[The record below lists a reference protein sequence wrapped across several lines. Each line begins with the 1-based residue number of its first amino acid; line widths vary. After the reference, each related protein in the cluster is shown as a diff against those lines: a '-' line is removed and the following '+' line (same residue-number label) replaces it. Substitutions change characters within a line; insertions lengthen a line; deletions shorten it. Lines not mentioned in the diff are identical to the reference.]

1 MRHIHIIIM
10 FFFSCSPI
18 PHNCMNAQH
27 RSHTSSCYEETGSH
41 FIPGTD
47 RRAVTIN
54 TVETPDF
61 NSNMQMLTLNS
72 HLKTLPTA
80 QIKISQWKET
90 TKTSVMHKL
99 YLL

>member
-1 MRHIHIIIM
+1 MRHTYTHYNNAM
-10 FFFSCSPI
+10 SGVFFSCSPI
-18 PHNCMNAQH
+18 QHNCMNVQD
-27 RSHTSSCYEETGSH
+27 RSHTPSCYEETGSH

-72 HLKTLPTA
+72 YLK
-80 QIKISQWKET
+80 IHSHRSDKKKSMERN
-90 TKTSVMHKL
+90 HKDQ
-99 YLL
+99 